1 MGLIDLKTDLKSL
14 KYGNDQRGG
23 GSSNQP
29 YVTTPIPD
37 GFAPTSPDFLLRNGY
52 LNPVSSLNDVS
63 RLTKWFADTKSAS
76 GILFTAKQQLLE
88 RQNVKIPGGFNRIYN
103 PLGTIAQAGVL
114 STGYHLNKQG
124 LNPFARGYFN
134 GGDEGYYKTTLN
146 DNEIDIN
153 RLYGLYKL
161 KQIISS
167 DNLPENSLLSSTYGI
182 SSNPVNIISYG
193 GGPNSILGI
202 GNTNIRFA
210 GSGERERTNNE
221 TVTKDALGIINKGN
235 IPTTTVIDSLELPFF
250 AGGNIEVTIPNTL
263 GIAEVI
269 EQTPPAKNGGSTTL
283 NALNNTYNPR
293 ISNKGI
299 GVQGNFN
306 REVTYEIGNTTY
318 NLDRTDG
325 PNTSYNSDK
334 ISLVPPINRLIQND
348 VSELTIDALTQSDI
362 VKFYIEVINN
372 NPAPSNVASED
383 LNVFLFF
390 RAYLESINDNFKAEW
405 QPYKYVGRGEN
416 FYKYNG
422 FSRDF
427 SLAFKVV
434 ATSRAE
440 MIPIY
445 QKLNYLASLTAPDYS
460 KVGLMRGNFIRLTV
474 GDYLDNVPCIIQS
487 IGLKPIFDAG
497 WDINRDIDGKII
509 TGVEL
514 NSEGEITNQSYI
526 DSNPYVGQLP
536 RAIDVDLSIIPLHEF
551 TPQLNQP
558 YIGNDDHISEDLF
571 PIQTPTQDGIPD

>member
-1 MGLIDLKTDLKSL
+1 MPLIDLKTDLKSL

-29 YVTTPIPD
+29 YITTPIPD
-37 GFAPTSPDFLLRNGY
+37 GFAPSSPDFLLRNGY

-103 PLGTIAQAGVL
+103 PLGTIAQAGVV

-134 GGDEGYYKTTLN
+134 GGEEGYYKTTLN

-221 TVTKDALGIINKGN
+221 TVTKDALSIINKGN

-299 GVQGNFN
+299 GIQGNFN
-306 REVTYEIGNTTY
+306 REETYKTGNTTY
-318 NLDRTDG
+318 NLDKTLSSDQINILPVLTTG
-325 PNTSYNSDK
+325 SDNVEDYKNSD
-334 ISLVPPINRLIQND
+334 L
-348 VSELTIDALTQSDI
+348 
-362 VKFYIEVINN
+362 VKFYFEVINN
-372 NPAPSNVASED
+372 DTTDNTGNS
-383 LNVFLFF
+383 FLFF
-390 RAYLESINDNFKAEW
+390 RAYLNNLGDGFKADW
-405 QPYKYVGRGEN
+405 QSYKYVGRAEN
-416 FYKYNG
+416 FYKYTG
-422 FSRDF
+422 FSRDI
-427 SLAFKVV
+427 SLSFIIYAH
-434 ATSRAE
+434 SRAE

-445 QKLNYLASLTAPDYS
+445 QKLNYLLGTTAPSYS
-460 KVGLMRGNFIRLTV
+460 GAGLMRGNFINMTV
-474 GDYLDNVPCIIQS
+474 GDYLLDVPGIIQS
-487 IGLKPIFDAG
+487 INLKPSFEAG
-497 WDINRDIDGKII
+497 WDINRDE
-509 TGVEL
+509 TGLPFKPEDT
-514 NSEGEITNQSYI
+514 GF
-526 DSNPYVGQLP
+526 VGQLP
-536 RAIDVDLSIIPLHEF
+536 RMIEVDLSFTPIHTF
-551 TPQLNQP
+551 TPQ
-558 YIGNDDHISEDLF
+558 IGENFIKN
-571 PIQTPTQDGIPD
+571 I

>member
-1 MGLIDLKTDLKSL
+1 MPLIDLKTDLKSL

-29 YVTTPIPD
+29 YITTLIPD
-37 GFAPTSPDFLLRNGY
+37 GFAPSSPDFLLRNGY
-52 LNPVSSLNDVS
+52 LNPIDSLNDVS
-63 RLTKWFADTKSAS
+63 RLTKWFTDTKSAS

-114 STGYHLNKQG
+114 SIGYHLNKQG

-167 DNLPENSLLSSTYGI
+167 DNPPENSLLSSTYGI

-235 IPTTTVIDSLELPFF
+235 IPTTTVIDSIELPFF

-263 GIAEVI
+263 DIAKVI

-283 NALNNTYNPR
+283 SALNNTYNPR

-299 GVQGNFN
+299 GIPGNFN
-306 REVTYEIGNTTY
+306 REVTYQ
-318 NLDRTDG
+318 
-325 PNTSYNSDK
+325 TSYTEYKNIFLKTNPNSFYAVDEINASRILSSESIEDYKNSD
-334 ISLVPPINRLIQND
+334 L
-348 VSELTIDALTQSDI
+348 
-362 VKFYIEVINN
+362 VKFYFEVINN
-372 NPAPSNVASED
+372 DTTDNTDNS
-383 LNVFLFF
+383 FLFF
-390 RAYLESINDNFKAEW
+390 RAYLNNLGDGFKADW
-405 QPYKYVGRGEN
+405 SSYKYVGRAEN
-416 FYKYNG
+416 FYKYSG
-422 FSRDF
+422 FSRDI
-427 SLAFKVV
+427 SLSFTIYAH
-434 ATSRAE
+434 SRAE

-445 QKLNYLASLTAPDYS
+445 QKLNYLLGTTAPSYS
-460 KVGLMRGNFIRLTV
+460 GAGLMRGNFIKMTV
-474 GDYLDNVPCIIQS
+474 GDYLLDVPGIIQS
-487 IGLKPIFDAG
+487 INLKPSFEAG
-497 WDINRDIDGKII
+497 WDINRKEDGLPFKP
-509 TGVEL
+509 ED
-514 NSEGEITNQSYI
+514 NSQEGDEF
-526 DSNPYVGQLP
+526 VGQLP
-536 RAIDVDLSIIPLHEF
+536 RMIEVDLSFTPIHTF
-551 TPQLNQP
+551 TPQ
-558 YIGNDDHISEDLF
+558 IGENFIRN
-571 PIQTPTQDGIPD
+571 I

>member
-1 MGLIDLKTDLKSL
+1 MPLIDLKTDLKSL

-37 GFAPTSPDFLLRNGY
+37 GFAPSSPDFLLRNGY

-235 IPTTTVIDSLELPFF
+235 RPTTTVIDSIELPFYV
-250 AGGNIEVTIPNTL
+250 GGDVEITTPTPPL
-263 GIAEVI
+263 DIAEVI

-299 GVQGNFN
+299 GIQGNFN
-306 REVTYEIGNTTY
+306 REETYQ
-318 NLDRTDG
+318 
-325 PNTSYNSDK
+325 TSYTEYKSVFPKTNPNSFYAVDEINASRILSSGSIEDYKNSD
-334 ISLVPPINRLIQND
+334 L
-348 VSELTIDALTQSDI
+348 
-362 VKFYIEVINN
+362 VKFYFEVINN
-372 NPAPSNVASED
+372 DTTDNTGNS
-383 LNVFLFF
+383 FLFF
-390 RAYLESINDNFKAEW
+390 RAYLNNLGDGFKADW
-405 QPYKYVGRGEN
+405 QSYKYVGRAEN
-416 FYKYNG
+416 FYKYTG
-422 FSRDF
+422 FSRDI
-427 SLAFKVV
+427 SLSFTIYAH
-434 ATSRAE
+434 SRAE

-445 QKLNYLASLTAPDYS
+445 QKLNYLLGTTAPSYS
-460 KVGLMRGNFIRLTV
+460 GAGLMRGNFINMTV
-474 GDYLDNVPCIIQS
+474 GDYLLDIPGIIQS
-487 IGLKPIFDAG
+487 INLKPSFEAG
-497 WDINRDIDGKII
+497 WDINRKEDGLPFKP
-509 TGVEL
+509 ED
-514 NSEGEITNQSYI
+514 NSQEGDEF
-526 DSNPYVGQLP
+526 VGQLP
-536 RAIDVDLSIIPLHEF
+536 RMIEVDLSFTPIHTF
-551 TPQLNQP
+551 TPQ
-558 YIGNDDHISEDLF
+558 IGENFIRN
-571 PIQTPTQDGIPD
+571 I